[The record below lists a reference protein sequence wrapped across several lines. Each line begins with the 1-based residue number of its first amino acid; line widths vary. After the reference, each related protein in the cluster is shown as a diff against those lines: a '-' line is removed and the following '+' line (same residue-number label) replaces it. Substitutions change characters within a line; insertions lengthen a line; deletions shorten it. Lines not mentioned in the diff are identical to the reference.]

1 MIASMKIPRPSLLV
15 TAAFALGGLGLGAAA
30 ELAAQ
35 APPRTVQ
42 PGAPG
47 EATRVVDTSDAPFT
61 FPQHV
66 DADVHFMQMMI
77 AHHHQ
82 AIEMSALAPD
92 RAERED
98 VKLLAHRIHMAQFD
112 EIRLMANW
120 LHDRGEAVPPEAFEA
135 GFAPAADDAHAG
147 HGDHAAHDA
156 HAGHGDHAAHDAHAG
171 HGAHDAHAGHDT
183 AAGGHDHA
191 TMPGM
196 LTPEQLASLADASGT
211 EFDRLFLEFMIFHH
225 EGAIMMVQELFNSA
239 EGGQEG
245 EVFQFASHVDSD
257 QRIEIDRMR
266 GMLARASVP
275 NPGP

>member
-1 MIASMKIPRPSLLV
+1 MIASMRIPRPSLLA
-15 TAAFALGGLGLGAAA
+15 TAAMTLGLLGLGAVA

-47 EATRVVDTSDAPFT
+47 EATRVVDTADAPFT
-61 FPQHV
+61 FPKHV

-82 AIEMSALAPD
+82 AIEMSALAPE

-120 LHDRGEAVPPEAFEA
+120 LHDRGETVPPEAFEA
-135 GFAPAADDAHAG
+135 GFSPATQ
-147 HGDHAAHDA
+147 DA

-171 HGAHDAHAGHDT
+171 HGAHAGHDVH
-183 AAGGHDHA
+183 AGEHDHA
-191 TMPGM
+191 SMPGM
-196 LTPEQLASLADASGT
+196 LTPEQLASLVDASGAA
-211 EFDRLFLEFMIFHH
+211 FDRLFLEFMIFHH
-225 EGAIMMVQELFNSA
+225 EGAITMVQELFSSA

-275 NPGP
+275 NPTP